1 MTRLSTHRS
10 DLAFIAGSALLG
22 TLLLDVLVGCGS
34 SSTDPNS
41 GNSTAGVVGAAG
53 APAGG
58 TSGVA
63 GSTSNNAGTAG
74 NAAGGVN
81 AGGGGTGGAT
91 PNAGSGGSGG
101 TAGTNGGGAGGT
113 VGNAG
118 AAGNGGVNGCEE
130 AGTPGKTGRQ
140 CDPGTEGDGTFD
152 QMEPPGDNPPEANAE
167 PMGEMTDPVDFESA
181 EFGYS
186 FNYQVYV
193 PAQYEAGK
201 PAALMVFQ
209 DGGNYPVNFR
219 VPSIFDTLITAG
231 EMPVTIGIFITPGQD
246 RSFEY
251 DSTTPKYAD
260 FLLNELIPMLEMTY
274 DFVDDPNGWGIGG
287 HSSGG
292 SCSFT
297 AGWNYP
303 DKFRKI
309 MTHSGSFIQLSD
321 DPDPGADDY
330 RNQILTTM
338 PIKPLRVTMS
348 AGAND
353 LECCG
358 DTWLN
363 ANNETAMSLE
373 TAGYHY
379 RYMRNGGTHDPKPWG
394 TYDVAN
400 ALRWL
405 WRGYTLPHY
414 TP

>member
-1 MTRLSTHRS
+1 MSG
-10 DLAFIAGSALLG
+10 AAGSA
-22 TLLLDVLVGCGS
+22 
-34 SSTDPNS
+34 
-41 GNSTAGVVGAAG
+41 GA
-53 APAGG
+53 
-58 TSGVA
+58 
-63 GSTSNNAGTAG
+63 
-74 NAAGGVN
+74 
-81 AGGGGTGGAT
+81 
-91 PNAGSGGSGG
+91 AGSGG
-101 TAGTNGGGAGGT
+101 
-113 VGNAG
+113 VD
-118 AAGNGGVNGCEE
+118 GCEE
-130 AGTPGKTGRQ
+130 AGTLGKTGRQ

-167 PMGEMTDPVDFESA
+167 PMGMMTEGVNFESA
-181 EFGYS
+181 EFGYG

-201 PAALMVFQ
+201 PAALMIFQ

-219 VPSIFDTLITAG
+219 VPSVFDTLIAAG
-231 EMPVTIGIFITPGQD
+231 DMPVTIGVFINPGED

-260 FLLNELIPMLEMTY
+260 FLINELIPELETTY

-292 SCSFT
+292 SCAFT

-309 MTHSGSFIQLSD
+309 MTHSGSFIGLQ
-321 DPDPGADDY
+321 DPGADLY
-330 RNQILTTM
+330 RDQILTTM
-338 PIKPLRVTMS
+338 PIKPLRVTMA
-348 AGAND
+348 AGIND

-358 DTWLN
+358 DTWRN
-363 ANNETAMSLE
+363 ANDETAMSLE

-379 RYMRNGGTHDPKPWG
+379 RYMQNGGSHDVGPWG
-394 TYDVAN
+394 TYDIAN

>member
-1 MTRLSTHRS
+1 MHRTSTHIS
-10 DLAFIAGSALLG
+10 GLALVLGCALFGSL
-22 TLLLDVLVGCGS
+22 TGCS
-34 SSTDPNS
+34 SSSDTNPNTTGS
-41 GNSTAGVVGAAG
+41 NAGTTGVAGTTAGGSTTGGSGGTSNSGAAG
-53 APAGG
+53 
-58 TSGVA
+58 T
-63 GSTSNNAGTAG
+63 
-74 NAAGGVN
+74 AAGGS
-81 AGGGGTGGAT
+81 AGTGGTGGAT
-91 PNAGSGGSGG
+91 PS
-101 TAGTNGGGAGGT
+101 
-113 VGNAG
+113 AG
-118 AAGNGGVNGCEE
+118 AAGTAGAAGANAGGSAGTAGSAGAAGSGGVNGCEE
-130 AGTPGKTGRQ
+130 AGSVGKTGRQ
-140 CDPGTEGDGTFD
+140 CDPGDEGDGTFD

-167 PMGEMTDPVDFESA
+167 PMGMMTEGVTFDSA
-181 EFGYS
+181 EFGYGFS
-186 FNYQVYV
+186 YQVYV
-193 PAQYEAGK
+193 PAEYEAGK

-219 VPSIFDTLITAG
+219 VPSVFDTLIAAG
-231 EMPVTIGIFITPGQD
+231 DMPVTIGIFINPGED

-260 FLLNELIPMLEMTY
+260 FLINELIPALEVTY

-292 SCSFT
+292 SCAFT

-309 MTHSGSFIQLSD
+309 MTHSGSFIQLAD

-330 RNQILTTM
+330 RNVILTTM

-348 AGAND
+348 AGIND

-358 DTWLN
+358 DTWRN
-363 ANNETAMSLE
+363 ANDETAMSLE

-379 RYMRNGGTHDPKPWG
+379 RYMQNGGSHDVGPWG
-394 TYDVAN
+394 TYDIAN

-414 TP
+414 DAP